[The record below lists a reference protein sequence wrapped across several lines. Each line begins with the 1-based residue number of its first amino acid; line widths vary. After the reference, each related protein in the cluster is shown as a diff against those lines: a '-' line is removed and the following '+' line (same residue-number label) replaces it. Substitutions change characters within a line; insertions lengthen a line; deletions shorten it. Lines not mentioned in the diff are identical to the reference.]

1 VNIPLPSIMVVDDEV
16 RMCESLDRLLT
27 AEGYRVVTF
36 ADGGEALLALSG
48 TENFDCVVTDL
59 KMPGTDGMH
68 ILRQAR
74 DRDPLAPVILMTG
87 YASLESAVEAVNQGA
102 YEYLLKPIEF
112 PELKQAIARGLAQ
125 RHSDQ
130 NRRDLLAR
138 LERQNRLLRERLKE
152 QRALHKVGISV
163 SSARPLSD
171 VLEQLLHGA
180 ASVTGAEQGSIMLID
195 ETAREL
201 TIRAAIG
208 LPTEVIHATRMKLS
222 EGISGYVARTGEGV
236 RVADVAADP
245 RFAKTPHPRYESKSF
260 LSVPLKI
267 ADRILGVLSLSSKR
281 GGGDFRPRDLRVL
294 SIFAAQAA
302 ALIDDAHHFEVTRR
316 QLQEQRVLF
325 HIAREVAT
333 AQRFED
339 VASAIYTSLAEILPL
354 DAGLWLGWNEVRN
367 ILHYRFVKGDGLS
380 ETAWAGFELS
390 LEPGTWQ
397 DESAFGAL
405 LRKSLTTFQAW
416 PEGLHAVQILPI
428 RSEVRP
434 RGALVLGSQ
443 RTETLTPQQTQIAAI
458 AASQAAAVYER
469 QQDAL
474 NTTRITT
481 MGNMIS
487 EIAHDLRKPLTNLKG
502 SLQLLQQ
509 RHPEFAGEE
518 PFYASA
524 EQEIHHLNDLVRE
537 LVEFSNPVRYPL
549 DRVALQGPLQRALKL
564 IKAEADRVG
573 VTVNTDFAP
582 HPINVRGQDGE
593 IVQALLN
600 VLHNAV
606 DSMTGGGTLTVRS
619 FVGRP
624 QGQKENYAAI
634 AIKDTGPGIAAT
646 EHARIFARHFTTKAT
661 GSGLGLAIVE
671 RILQAHNGFVE
682 LESAPGK
689 GTEFTLFF
697 PLAV

>member
-1 VNIPLPSIMVVDDEV
+1 VNTPSDRIMVVDDEV
-16 RMCESLDRLLT
+16 RMCESLHRLLT
-27 AEGYRVVTF
+27 AEGYQVTTF
-36 ADGGEALLALSG
+36 ADPDLALSALG
-48 TENFDCVVTDL
+48 SRAPFDCIVTDL
-59 KMPGTDGMH
+59 KMPGSDGMQ
-68 ILRQAR
+68 ILRKAR
-74 DRDPLAPVILMTG
+74 ERDPLAPVILMTG

-102 YEYLLKPIEF
+102 YDYLLKPIEF

-125 RHSDQ
+125 RRSDQ

-163 SSARPLSD
+163 SSARPLSE
-171 VLEQLLHGA
+171 VLEQLLSGA
-180 ASVTGAEQGSIMLID
+180 VGVTGAEQGSIMLID
-195 ETAREL
+195 QETGDL

-208 LPTEVIHATRMKLS
+208 LPAEVVRRTRMKLT

-267 ADRILGVLSLSSKR
+267 GEIILGVLSVSSKQ

-302 ALIDDAHHFEVTRR
+302 VLIDDANNFEVTRR
-316 QLQEQRVLF
+316 QVQEQRVLF

-367 ILHYRFVKGDGLS
+367 ILHYRFVKGEGLQ
-380 ETAWAGFELS
+380 EAAWAAFELA
-390 LEPGTWQ
+390 LEPLTWQ
-397 DESAFGAL
+397 NDADFAL
-405 LRKSLTTFQAW
+405 LLQSSLLKFDAW
-416 PEGLHAVQILPI
+416 PNGLHAVQILPI
-428 RSEVRP
+428 RSEDRP
-434 RGALVLGSQ
+434 RGALVLGSM
-443 RTETLTPQQTQIAAI
+443 RAASLSPQQTQIAAI

-487 EIAHDLRKPLTNLKG
+487 EIAHDLRKPLTNLRG

-509 RHPEFAGEE
+509 RHPEFAEEE

-524 EQEIHHLNDLVRE
+524 EQEIHHLSDLIRE

-549 DRVALQGPLQRALKL
+549 DRVSLQGPLDRALKL
-564 IKAEADRVG
+564 IESEARRMG
-573 VTVNTDFAP
+573 VVVNTELAP
-582 HPINVRGQDGE
+582 HPINVRGQESE

-606 DSMTGGGTLTVRS
+606 DSMTEGGTLTVRS
-619 FVGRP
+619 YIGRP
-624 QGQKENYAAI
+624 QGQEENYAAV
-634 AIKDTGPGIAAT
+634 AIRDTGPGIAPS
-646 EHARIFARHFTTKAT
+646 EHARIFARHFTTKST

-682 LESAPGK
+682 LHSEEGK
-689 GTEFTLFF
+689 GTQFTLYF
-697 PLAV
+697 PLAI